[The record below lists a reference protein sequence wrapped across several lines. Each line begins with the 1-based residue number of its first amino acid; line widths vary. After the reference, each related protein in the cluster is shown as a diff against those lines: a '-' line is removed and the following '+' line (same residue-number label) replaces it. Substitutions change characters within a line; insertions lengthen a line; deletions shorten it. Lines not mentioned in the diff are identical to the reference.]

1 MKLPNPKLSQLK
13 QKILFL
19 SLSAVASAA
28 VIQQLFFPI
37 RPALPRVAVAL
48 PSSISSLDLNLAP
61 QELKKESISFERQYL
76 AGRSQ
81 HYLGRNGDYLI
92 LTPLSSWMLI
102 SINPLDI
109 SGELTPKQQLLNAKI
124 LTVIPNKLQIA
135 TGKIGSSPAYQGC
148 LTPNGQVAIDVKQL
162 AAPKPSFRQKTL
174 NTLWPSSL
182 YSFSC
187 VLITT
192 NKRSLLDGSTTSRVF
207 LNELDNSISWLR

>member
-1 MKLPNPKLSQLK
+1 M
-13 QKILFL
+13 
-19 SLSAVASAA
+19 
-28 VIQQLFFPI
+28 IQQLLFPI

-81 HYLGRNGDYLI
+81 HYLGRNGEYLI
-92 LTPLSSWMLI
+92 LTPLSNWMLV
-102 SINPLDI
+102 SLDPLDI
-109 SGELTPKQQLLNAKI
+109 SGDLNPKQQLSKAKI

-135 TGKIGSSPAYQGC
+135 TGKIGSSLAYQGC
-148 LTPNGQVAIDVKQL
+148 LTPNGRVGIDVKQL
-162 AAPKPSFRQKTL
+162 VTPMPSFWQKTL
-174 NTLWPSSL
+174 NTVWPSSL

-192 NKRSLLDGSTTSRVF
+192 NQRLLLDGSKTSRVF
-207 LNELDNSISWLR
+207 LKELDKSIVWPRKYLHFHLLER

>member
-1 MKLPNPKLSQLK
+1 MKHHHPKLSDFK
-13 QKILFL
+13 QRILFL
-19 SLSAVASAA
+19 SLSAVAGVA
-28 VIQQLFFPI
+28 VIQQLLFPI
-37 RPALPRVAVAL
+37 RPALPRVPVAL
-48 PSSISSLDLNLAP
+48 PSSISSLDLNLTP

-81 HYLGRNGDYLI
+81 HYLSRNGDYLI
-92 LTPLSSWMLI
+92 LIPLSSWMLI

-207 LNELDNSISWLR
+207 LKELDNSISWLR